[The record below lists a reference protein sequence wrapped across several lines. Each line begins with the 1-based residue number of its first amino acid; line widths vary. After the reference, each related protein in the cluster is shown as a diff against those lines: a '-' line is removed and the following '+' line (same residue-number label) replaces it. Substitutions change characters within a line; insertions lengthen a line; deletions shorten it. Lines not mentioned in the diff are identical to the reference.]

1 MFGNILGNSKD
12 KELENDNSL
21 MINKVAKMNLTEM
34 RSFVNNKVIDLG
46 VSQEGLVEVMK
57 RLTVINK
64 TSSKYYI
71 VTDDMDSKKKKGFEL
86 VLLVAKNIHMSAD
99 IVEQLQEFI
108 VVYEELIH
116 KYDTENKDIYISRF
130 NDAISLAINNVNK
143 QSELGRKANVLGS

>member
-1 MFGNILGNSKD
+1 
-12 KELENDNSL
+12 
-21 MINKVAKMNLTEM
+21 
-34 RSFVNNKVIDLG
+34 
-46 VSQEGLVEVMK
+46 
-57 RLTVINK
+57 
-64 TSSKYYI
+64 
-71 VTDDMDSKKKKGFEL
+71 MDSKKKKGFEL